1 MKRTAS
7 IWIILAGILWGI
19 MGVFVRK
26 LETYGFTSIQIASM
40 RLIGGALIFLI
51 ITAVSGREKL
61 HIEVRDIGLFIGM
74 GVCSILLFTIC
85 YFTTISMASLS
96 VAAIL
101 LYTEPIMVML
111 MSLVLFHEKLTV
123 RKSIALLMAFL
134 GCVLV
139 TGIGG
144 DMEVSGLAVG
154 IGLLSGF
161 GYGLYSIFGTYALRK
176 YRPLT
181 ATTYA
186 FLCGGIGALVICRPA
201 DIVLKVKNSGE
212 PGVVLCLIL
221 MIAFFTAVLPYLFYT
236 IGLSATKASTAA
248 IMASVEPVVA
258 TIVGVLVFHEAMTA
272 ASTIGVVLVLGAI
285 VLLNL
290 APEAEEDR
298 DPAASMA
305 KQS

>member
-7 IWIILAGILWGI
+7 LWIIAAGILWGI

-40 RLIGGALIFLI
+40 RLIGGAVIFLL
-51 ITAVSGREKL
+51 VSGLFDRKKL
-61 HIEVRDIGLFIGM
+61 RIQIRDIGLFIGM
-74 GVCSILLFTIC
+74 GVCSILLFTVC

-111 MSLVLFHEKLTV
+111 MSLVLFHETLTG
-123 RKSIALLMAFL
+123 KKAAALAMAFA
-134 GCVLV
+134 GCILV

-144 DMEVSGLAVG
+144 DMKVSALAVG
-154 IGLLSGF
+154 TGLLSGF

-176 YRPLT
+176 YPPLT

-186 FLCGGIGALVICRPA
+186 FLCGGIGALFVCRPA
-201 DIVLKVKNSGE
+201 DIVSKVRHSGE
-212 PGVVLCLIL
+212 PAIVLLFIFL
-221 MIAFFTAVLPYLFYT
+221 MAFLTAVLPYLFYT
-236 IGLSATKASTAA
+236 IGLASTKASSAA

-258 TIVGVLVFHEAMTA
+258 TIAGVLIFHEPMTA
-272 ASTIGVVLVLGAI
+272 ASLAGILLVLAAI

-290 APEAEEDR
+290 APVGKIKT
-298 DPAASMA
+298 SC
-305 KQS
+305 KKILQ